1 MKTMAN
7 SELNVKLQVT
17 EDNIEHLLNSLEQ
30 YSGLEVK
37 DVGLMRNEKGKLKV
51 LIMMWR
57 GKGAKSK
64 ED

>member
-1 MKTMAN
+1 MAN
-7 SELNVKLQVT
+7 NDLNVKLQVT
-17 EDNIEHLLNSLEQ
+17 EDNIEHMLNGLEE

-37 DVGLMRNEKGKLKV
+37 DIGLLRNEKGKLKAIIV
-51 LIMMWR
+51 MWR

>member
-1 MKTMAN
+1 MVN
-7 SELNVKLQVT
+7 NELNVKLHVT

-37 DVGLMRNEKGKLKV
+37 DIGLMRNEKGKLQV
-51 LIMMWR
+51 IILMWR
-57 GKGAKSK
+57 GKGAKAK